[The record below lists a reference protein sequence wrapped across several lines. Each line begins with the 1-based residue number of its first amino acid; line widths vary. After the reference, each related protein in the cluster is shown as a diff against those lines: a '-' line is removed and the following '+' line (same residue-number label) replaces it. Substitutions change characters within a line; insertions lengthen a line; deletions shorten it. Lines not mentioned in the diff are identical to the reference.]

1 MKQEILEILYEAN
14 EGLEEYDGDDMI
26 EDMVIDSHD
35 IFNIVVELEDHFG
48 IEISPELIIPD
59 NFRNADTIL
68 ELVLSLRN
76 E

>member
-1 MKQEILEILYEAN
+1 MKQEILDILYEAN
-14 EGLEEYDGDDMI
+14 EELEEYNGDDMI

-48 IEISPELIIPD
+48 IEISPELIVPD
-59 NFRNADTIL
+59 NFKNADTIL
-68 ELVLSLRN
+68 KLVLSIQN

>member
-1 MKQEILEILYEAN
+1 MKQEILDILYEAN
-14 EGLEEYDGDDMI
+14 EELEEYDGDDMI

-68 ELVLSLRN
+68 KLVSSIRN